1 MKRIARYECFILFW
15 SSLKAYFSSMSPKF
29 GVKHDT
35 QVKST
40 AKYAKYSSRKR
51 GYFIRDIVTPSGV
64 NTSKS

>member
-1 MKRIARYECFILFW
+1 MNVLPFFGHPWKF
-15 SSLKAYFSSMSPKF
+15 LKAYFSSMSPKF

-35 QVKST
+35 QVKSA

-51 GYFIRDIVTPSGV
+51 GYFITDIVSPSGV

>member
-1 MKRIARYECFILFW
+1 MNV
-15 SSLKAYFSSMSPKF
+15 SSFFGHPWKFLKAYFSSVSPKF

-35 QVKST
+35 QVKSA

-51 GYFIRDIVTPSGV
+51 GYFITDIVSPSGV

>member
-1 MKRIARYECFILFW
+1 MNVF
-15 SSLKAYFSSMSPKF
+15 AYFSSVSPKF

-35 QVKST
+35 QVKSA

-51 GYFIRDIVTPSGV
+51 GYFIRDIVSPSGV